1 MSKRTSGVV
10 AALALA
16 CVMLMPSRGVFATNF
31 ADVTPTPQQVRWED
45 LEFGVIVHFGPNTF
59 MDREWGDGTASPAVF
74 TPAALDPDQWVQAA
88 KAAGARYLVMVA
100 KHHDGFCLWP
110 SDQTDYS
117 VRSSPWKNGKGD
129 VVGEVAAAAR
139 KQGLPF
145 GVYLSPWDRHDPRY
159 ADPKT
164 YDRYYES
171 ELEELA
177 QRYGELV
184 EFWLDGAGSEGHV
197 YDFPRF
203 IETLRTYQP
212 NTLVFADVGLFD
224 YGDIRWV
231 GNEEGVVRGENWNV
245 IDRHGTLRWRPAE
258 VDTPLRRF
266 HWFWHPNDERS
277 LKTVAE
283 LMQTYENSVGRGGQ
297 LMLGIAPDRQG
308 LLPQSDVVRLREFG
322 DAIRKRYGDNLMK
335 QHPPGSD
342 PELERALDDDP
353 DTFWSAPAGSHHA
366 TLEVKFDHPIQFDR
380 AVTMEWLETGQ
391 RVRQYRIEAW
401 TGTEWKPVAQ
411 AQAIGH
417 KKIDAFPAVTTNR
430 VRLNLLSTTDAAQ
443 IREFALYNSQASATA
458 PR

>member
-1 MSKRTSGVV
+1 MSKRTPGVV
-10 AALALA
+10 AAVALA
-16 CVMLMPSRGVFATNF
+16 CVMLMPPRGVFAANF
-31 ADVTPTPQQVRWED
+31 ADVTPSPQQVRWED

-74 TPAALDPDQWVQAA
+74 TPEALDPDQWVQAA

-110 SDQTDYS
+110 TDQTDYS
-117 VRSSPWKNGKGD
+117 VRGSPWKNGKGD
-129 VVGEVAAAAR
+129 VVGEAAAAAR
-139 KQGLPF
+139 KHGLQF

-164 YDRYYES
+164 YNRYYES

-245 IDRHGTLRWRPAE
+245 VDRHGILRWRPAE
-258 VDTPLRRF
+258 VDTPLHRL
-266 HWFWHPNDERS
+266 HWFWHPGDESS
-277 LKTVAE
+277 LKTVDE
-283 LMQTYENSVGRGGQ
+283 LMQAYENSVGRGGQ

-308 LLPQSDVVRLREFG
+308 LLPGSDVDRLREFG
-322 DAIRKRYGDNLMK
+322 EAIHKRYGNNLMK
-335 QHPPGSD
+335 EHRAGSD
-342 PELERALDDDP
+342 SDLERALDDDP

-366 TLEVKFDHPIQFDR
+366 TLEVQFDRPIQFDR

-391 RVRQYRIEAW
+391 RVRQYRIDAW
-401 TGTEWKPVAQ
+401 IGTGWKPLAQ

-417 KKIDAFPAVTTNR
+417 KKIDAFPPVTTDR
-430 VRLNLLSTTDAAQ
+430 VRLNLLATTDAAQ
-443 IREFALYNSQASATA
+443 IREFALYNSQASATVT
-458 PR
+458 R